1 MGGIATDPN
10 ASLSHLSRHERE
22 AVRKMWAERE
32 LVRRRDFLAAVMAM
46 SPSELMS
53 GLSTSAATRRLEP

>member
-10 ASLSHLSRHERE
+10 ASLSHLSRQERE
-22 AVRKMWAERE
+22 AVRKMWVEHER
-32 LVRRRDFLAAVMAM
+32 VRRRDFVATVMAM
-46 SPSELMS
+46 SPSELMA